1 MDGITT
7 NDKEEESVWYLGYGS
22 NMKSSVMS
30 SRKIQPLESCP
41 VKVPDYVLTFD
52 VFGLP
57 YSEPAMASISRWT
70 MNNHNSQGSVPCVHG
85 VAYRLSA
92 ADMRRLIK
100 TEGGGVAYHMIE
112 MEAFRT
118 NGDDAGL
125 KLRTLVARYPRR
137 PNAAP
142 SLRYRVRATRL
153 VRFLCGSDRA
163 SLLTSQKGLL
173 IEGAEEHGFPIEYQK
188 YLRSLPAFVPGT
200 SWYNRLGAFMF
211 LWIGRRVVSVMA
223 RWVKRAL
230 DVQEHCPRW
239 YGSIIWLVYSA
250 MWLWHDCVHAL
261 VFGRGDGGG
270 VSYQG
275 VRLL

>member
-1 MDGITT
+1 MDGITIH
-7 NDKEEESVWYLGYGS
+7 DKEEESVWYLGYGS

-70 MNNHNSQGSVPCVHG
+70 MDDPNSQGSVPCVHG

-92 ADMRRLIK
+92 AHMRRLVA

-112 MEAFRT
+112 MEAFRI
-118 NGDDAGL
+118 NGNGADL

-142 SLRYRVRATRL
+142 SLRYRVRA
-153 VRFLCGSDRA
+153 S
-163 SLLTSQKGLL
+163 
-173 IEGAEEHGFPIEYQK
+173 
-188 YLRSLPAFVPGT
+188 
-200 SWYNRLGAFMF
+200 
-211 LWIGRRVVSVMA
+211 RV
-223 RWVKRAL
+223 
-230 DVQEHCPRW
+230 
-239 YGSIIWLVYSA
+239 I
-250 MWLWHDCVHAL
+250 
-261 VFGRGDGGG
+261 
-270 VSYQG
+270 
-275 VRLL
+275 